1 MCPADVVQGS
11 KAVDIARDWEAK
23 NGGTQA
29 LADRSPPASVEASF
43 PTRVKKGNVNLQKEA

>member
-1 MCPADVVQGS
+1 MCLADVVQGL

-29 LADRSPPASVEASF
+29 LADH
-43 PTRVKKGNVNLQKEA
+43 